1 MDSSNPPD
9 PSHIL
14 HTANAFW
21 ASKTLLT
28 AVEFDLFSC
37 LGDAAMSGEA
47 LAEVLGLHP
56 RGRDDFLDALVA
68 LGFLARD
75 GDGAAGRY
83 RNTPDTAA
91 FLDRRSPRYLGGLL
105 GMLNARTFGFWN
117 DLGAA
122 LRTGQPQSEIK
133 SSGRSYFEDLHG
145 DAPRLAQFLEA
156 MSGVQMENFHRLAER
171 FDFTPYARMSDLG
184 GALALLSRVL
194 AGRYPHLSC
203 TSFDLPAVAPHAR
216 RAVEAA
222 GLGDRIRIASGDFF
236 TDPLP
241 VAEVIT
247 MGNVLH
253 DWDLARKQ
261 ALIGRV
267 YEALPPGGVFIVIEN
282 LIDDARRENVF
293 GLLMSLNMLLE
304 LGDAFDYT
312 GADLRGWC
320 EAAGFRAFEVVPLTE
335 AASAGIAYK

>member
-1 MDSSNPPD
+1 MDQPNSPD
-9 PSHIL
+9 PGHIL

-28 AVEFDLFSC
+28 AVEFDLFSL
-37 LGDAAMSGEA
+37 LGEDAMSGAALGEA
-47 LAEVLGLHP
+47 LGLHP

-68 LGFLARD
+68 LGFLARE
-75 GDGAAGRY
+75 GDGADGRY

-91 FLDRRSPRYLGGLL
+91 FLDRSSPQYLGGLL
-105 GMLNARTFGFWN
+105 KMLGARTFGFWN
-117 DLGAA
+117 ELGEA
-122 LRTGQPQSEIK
+122 LRTGRPQSEIK
-133 SSGRSYFEDLHG
+133 HSGRAYFDDLQR
-145 DAPRLAQFLEA
+145 DPQRLSQFLEA
-156 MSGVQMENFHRLAER
+156 MSGVQMKNFHRLAEC
-171 FDFTPYARMSDLG
+171 FDFAPYGSVSDLG

-194 AGRYPHLSC
+194 AWRYPHLSC
-203 TSFDLPAVAPHAR
+203 TSFDLPAVTPHAR

-222 GLGDRIRIASGDFF
+222 GLGERIRVVSGDFF
-236 TDPLP
+236 SDPLP
-241 VAEVIT
+241 TAEVIT

-267 YEALPPGGVFIVIEN
+267 YEALPPGGVFIVVEN

-320 EAAGFRAFEVVPLTE
+320 EAAGFSAFEVLPLTE
-335 AASAGIAYK
+335 SASAGIAYK